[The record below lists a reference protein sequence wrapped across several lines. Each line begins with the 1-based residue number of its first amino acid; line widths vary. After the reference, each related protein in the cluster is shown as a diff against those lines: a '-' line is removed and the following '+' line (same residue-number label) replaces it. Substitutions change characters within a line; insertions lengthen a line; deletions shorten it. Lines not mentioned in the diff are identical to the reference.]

1 MAAPRL
7 ALTVFVLMLAVI
19 TLTEGLRGTG
29 PRRCCSRFNEK
40 PPSKDRVVSYV
51 RTSQRCPTPA
61 VIFKTVANRQLCARP
76 SDPRVKELISYLDA
90 KPVPGET
97 SNL

>member
-7 ALTVFVLMLAVI
+7 ALTVFVLMLGVI
-19 TLTEGLRGTG
+19 ALTEGLRGTG

-40 PPSKDRVVSYV
+40 PLSKDRVVGYV
-51 RTSQRCPTPA
+51 RTSQRCTNPA
-61 VIFKTVANRQLCARP
+61 VLLKTVANRLLCARP
-76 SDPRVKELISYLDA
+76 SDPWVKELISYLDA
-90 KPVPGET
+90 KSVAGET